1 MNRHFQVSP
10 EVEFS
15 ERIGRYVAMLE
26 DVRRRVRH
34 YVDGLTPEQL
44 SWHPNDRVESIG
56 TVLLHIAAVEV
67 SWIQED
73 ICRIPMSE
81 EEWGIAFPIR
91 LGIPQ
96 VSGEP
101 LEFYLEKLNRTRAET
116 REILTGLS
124 DSDLDRVLSPLEPGD
139 PNAPPT
145 TYTIEWILYHLVE
158 HEAHH
163 KGQIAVMKRLLPF

>member
-1 MNRHFQVSP
+1 MNRHFNVLP

-15 ERIGRYVAMLE
+15 EQVGRYVAMLE
-26 DVRRRVRH
+26 DVRRRVKQ
-34 YVDGLTPEQL
+34 YVNGLTPEQL
-44 SWHPNDRVESIG
+44 SWTPNPRVESIG

-73 ICRIPMSE
+73 ICRKPMSE
-81 EEWGIAFPIR
+81 AEWGIAFPIR
-91 LGIPQ
+91 LGISQ

-101 LEFYLEKLNRTRAET
+101 LAYYLEKLDRTRAET
-116 REILTGLS
+116 REILRGLT
-124 DSDLDRVLSPLEPGD
+124 DADLQRVVSPLEPGD